1 MDKSELFLEPMVPLR
16 VSEDGRW
23 GGLMPSST
31 YFLRQADICLRLSL
45 VASDEQVSNRLIAMA
60 QEYKAKAA
68 ALESG
73 TASLAPEID
82 RPDEAADS
90 DVSRN

>member
-1 MDKSELFLEPMVPLR
+1 
-16 VSEDGRW
+16 
-23 GGLMPSST
+23 MPSPA

-68 ALESG
+68 AL
-73 TASLAPEID
+73 APEPESIGPEIVGED
-82 RPDEAADS
+82 RSAEHEEK
-90 DVSRN
+90 RN